1 MTLVPLV
8 MDTIESPQAAAQ
20 RLARAQRVV
29 EQGEEGLRLLQ
40 QSRAAFIH
48 SLRATGL
55 SHAQAR
61 IKYDNCLDEQRRL
74 HQAAIHDLQFAERL
88 YQRLTAPATGA

>member
-1 MTLVPLV
+1 

-20 RLARAQRVV
+20 RVAHAQRTV

-55 SHAQAR
+55 AYAQAC

-74 HQAAIHDLQFAERL
+74 HQEAIHELQFAERR
-88 YQRLTAPATGA
+88 YQLLALSATGA